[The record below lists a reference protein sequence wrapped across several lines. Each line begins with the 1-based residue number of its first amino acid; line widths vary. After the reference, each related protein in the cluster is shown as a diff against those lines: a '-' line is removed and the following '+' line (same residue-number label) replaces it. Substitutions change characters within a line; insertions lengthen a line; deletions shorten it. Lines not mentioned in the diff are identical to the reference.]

1 MSSVDLQ
8 AVVSGTQEGR
18 VEALRQI
25 LDYPLKQRDPEGSRF
40 WFLRPGAD
48 EDEAEDTCPIAVGFY
63 AELDGWTDGDIKQF
77 LTADEQQREI
87 YGHYTGRIIPN
98 QPVMYLLLPEALTP
112 NPSPRTGE
120 GGRIAMILPTDGKLR
135 QRQIQTFS
143 WSDEDLQA
151 RLNRLRQDTLAR
163 TNRMKD
169 AALSVIPLVEWAFYK
184 PITTAKE
191 LAQKLAEVSRRIERV
206 IPDVYRAEPND
217 GYL

>member
-1 MSSVDLQ
+1 MDLQ
-8 AVVSGTQEGR
+8 AVISGTQESR

-25 LDYPLKQRDPEGSRF
+25 LEYPLKQRDPEGSRF

-63 AELDGWTDGDIKQF
+63 AELDGLTNDDIKQF

-120 GGRIAMILPTDGKLR
+120 GGRRETDFNREDAWELLPETNPFLR
-135 QRQIQTFS
+135 
-143 WSDEDLQA
+143 
-151 RLNRLRQDTLAR
+151 RLFRDVLKAVADPLRLRSGDL
-163 TNRMKD
+163 
-169 AALSVIPLVEWAFYK
+169 LLPYS
-184 PITTAKE
+184 
-191 LAQKLAEVSRRIERV
+191 QKNQMNHL
-206 IPDVYRAEPND
+206 
-217 GYL
+217 